1 MTDIDLRNAPDLP
14 RWMVTLRERYLHTDT
29 CAYILHGNVHD
40 LLFCNDRL
48 YAMSEFLEAFF
59 SLSGKT
65 VIYYDPGKGLEIR
78 DVNHAYDAAKVLC
91 KGDVGLMQRVFP
103 RGEQTPKNM
112 VKDNMERE
120 LAGLRDPDASL
131 ELAEQL
137 LLDPQLT
144 CALVLQYADLI
155 APDGATSSLNFMERT
170 AMARLHRWSLSRE
183 IVGSGNLI
191 LLLTS
196 SLSDLSRLLVRNP
209 RMMSLEVPLP
219 DEQRRRKFV
228 RHLLPDAADVTIDQ
242 LARITGGLQIRQ
254 IEDTIVPSM
263 RNTKMG
269 DRSFFTGISA
279 RKKEILEQ
287 ECVGLLEVIE
297 PNHGFEAVGG
307 METVKQALL
316 KVCAHL
322 KAGNTEQVPMGIL
335 LVGPMGTGKTFV
347 AEAFAKECGLAA
359 VKLKNFRDKW
369 VGSTEA
375 NLEKILSVI
384 DGLGEIIVIIDEG
397 DRSLGG
403 GDNDSGVQSRV
414 MARLKDF
421 MSDTS
426 HRGRI
431 VFVMMTNRPDKLDTD
446 MKRPGRFDLKI
457 PFFHPGNA
465 AERLAMLHSVLRRHR
480 IVAKLP
486 EAEALA
492 LMEPL
497 DGYAAADL
505 EAVALLAKDVADERM
520 LSTPKVPGLLEDL
533 EDEEPTI
540 EISDLKQAVDDF
552 MPTRELEMIEY
563 MELLA
568 VHEAS
573 NRRLLPEKFRNI
585 QVDELNRRLR
595 AARAQIPN

>member
-1 MTDIDLRNAPDLP
+1 MTENDLRNATDLP
-14 RWMVTLRERYLHTDT
+14 RWMLTLRERYLQTDT
-29 CAYILHGNVHD
+29 CAFILHGNVHD
-40 LLFCNDRL
+40 LLFCNGRL
-48 YAMSEFLEAFF
+48 YSMSEFLEAYF

-78 DVNHAYDAAKVLC
+78 DPEHAFAAAKVLC
-91 KGDVGLMQRVFP
+91 KGDAALTQRIFP
-103 RGEQTPKNM
+103 RNEQTPKAM
-112 VKDNMERE
+112 VQANLARE

-144 CALVLQYADLI
+144 CALILQYADLI
-155 APDGATSSLNFMERT
+155 APDGSTSSLNFAERT

-191 LLLTS
+191 LMLTS

-219 DEQRRRKFV
+219 DEHRRCHFLQ
-228 RHLLPDAADVTIDQ
+228 HLLSNYPENTISQ
-242 LARITGGLQIRQ
+242 LTRITGGLQIRQ
-254 IEDTIVPSM
+254 IEDTIRPSM
-263 RNTKMG
+263 RQKQSS
-269 DRSFFTGISA
+269 DKAFFDGISA

-287 ECVGLLEVIE
+287 ECVGLIEVVE
-297 PNHGFEAVGG
+297 PHHGFEAVGG
-307 METVKQALL
+307 QETVKKALL

-322 KAGNTEQVPMGIL
+322 KAGNTAQVPMGIL

-359 VKLKNFRDKW
+359 IKLKNFRDKW

-403 GDNDSGVQSRV
+403 GDGDSGVQSRV

-431 VFVMMTNRPDKLDTD
+431 LFVMMTNRPDKLDTD

-465 AERLAMLHSVLRRHR
+465 AERLSMLYSVMRRHH
-480 IVAKLP
+480 IIANLP
-486 EAEALA
+486 EDEALA
-492 LMEPL
+492 IMEPL

-505 EAVALLAKDVADERM
+505 EAVAMLAKDEAEIRK
-520 LSTPKVPGLLEDL
+520 LEAPKIPGLIEDL
-533 EDEEPTI
+533 DDADATV
-540 EISDLKQAVDDF
+540 EICDLRQAVEDF

-585 QVDELNRRLR
+585 QVEELNRRLR
-595 AARAQIPN
+595 LARAQIPD